1 MTTTGLPPDLAAD
14 SVFIAW
20 GPPAYTNRTRL
31 LAAALGAPVEHIYS
45 IRRRGALAAPIKYP
59 YQAFK
64 TVVYLLKNRPSVILV
79 QNPPSFAAVLV
90 AFACL
95 FSRAQFVVDAHSDAF
110 TARHWSR
117 PRWLYRWVARRA
129 TTTIVTNEHFAA
141 FLRDSGGH
149 ASVIRD
155 IPSRFDAGSYTLGP
169 EFNIVVVA
177 TYAPDEPLEEVVS
190 AARSL
195 PDVSFRVT
203 GDTDRENATIPSSLP
218 PNVELTGFLTVDDY
232 RGLLRHSDAV
242 MALTTRDHTMQRG
255 ACEALSAGTPIITS
269 DWPLL
274 IDYFR
279 KGTVHVPNTAD
290 GIQLGVARMRD
301 DIDQHRN
308 DIIELRDEVEAE
320 WVAARDGLVALIVG
334 GPSASIAPSTT
345 DSPAARS

>member
-1 MTTTGLPPDLAAD
+1 MTSTGLPRDLAAD
-14 SVFIAW
+14 SVFIVW

-31 LAAALGAPVEHIYS
+31 LATALGISVEHIYS
-45 IRRRGALAAPIKYP
+45 TRRRGALAAPIKYP

-64 TVVYLLKNRPSVILV
+64 TLVYLLRNRPAVIFV

-90 AFACL
+90 ALACL
-95 FSRAQFVVDAHSDAF
+95 FSRARFVVDAHSDAF
-110 TARHWSR
+110 TAAHWSR

-129 TTTIVTNEHFAA
+129 TTTIVTNEHFAGS
-141 FLRDSGGH
+141 LRDSGAH

-155 IPSRFDAGSYTLGP
+155 IPSRFDAGSFPLGP

-177 TYAPDEPLEEVVS
+177 TYAPDEPLEEVVV

-203 GDTDRENATIPSSLP
+203 GDTDRENATIPSALP
-218 PNVELTGFLTVDDY
+218 PNVELTGFLSVDDY
-232 RGLLRHSDAV
+232 RALLRHSDAV

-274 IDYFR
+274 VDYFR
-279 KGTVHVPNTAD
+279 KGTVHVDNTAD
-290 GIQLGVARMRD
+290 GIKRGVARLRK
-301 DIDQHRN
+301 DIDQHRRG
-308 DIIELRDEVEAE
+308 IIELRDEVDAE
-320 WVAARDGLVALIVG
+320 WVAARDGLVALIVD
-334 GPSASIAPSTT
+334 GPAASGAVSTT
-345 DSPAARS
+345 DSPAVRS